1 MTDAVPEKGQRGKG
15 NGPMPEAGDPHRV
28 ADARARDARARDDD
42 IVTDSDDREADTGPD
57 EDSETDLETLINL
70 WVDEAKA
77 TAERLW
83 GWLSRERGLLSE
95 HPASLADLAV
105 YWWRS
110 PMSGGAGAWR
120 FLQRLH
126 GFTFG
131 LFFTFTG
138 YAWAWLGQRPLRSL
152 TFLILF
158 TIVWRF
164 S

>member
-1 MTDAVPEKGQRGKG
+1 VTETVSEKKQKGKG
-15 NGPMPEAGDPHRV
+15 NGPMPEVGEVHRDAG
-28 ADARARDARARDDD
+28 ARARVARARADD
-42 IVTDSDDREADTGPD
+42 IVTDSDTPAEDDKAGTGLEA
-57 EDSETDLETLINL
+57 LVNL

-77 TAERLW
+77 TAARLW

-95 HPASLADLAV
+95 HPASLADLCT
-105 YWWRS
+105 YWWRA
-110 PMSGGAGAWR
+110 PMAGSAGVWR

-131 LFFTFTG
+131 LFFTCTG

-152 TFLILF
+152 CFLLLS
-158 TIVWRF
+158 TIVWRL

>member
-1 MTDAVPEKGQRGKG
+1 MTETVAGGSAKSKG
-15 NGPMPEAGDPHRV
+15 NTSMPEAHGPHRV

-42 IVTDSDDREADTGPD
+42 IVTDSNP
-57 EDSETDLETLINL
+57 EDAAASLEDPPSAGLETLVNM
-70 WVDEAKA
+70 WVDEAQA
-77 TAERLW
+77 TLQHLW

-95 HPASLADLAV
+95 HPASLADLTA

-110 PMSGGAGAWR
+110 PMAGDSGAWR
-120 FLQRLH
+120 FLQRIH

-152 TFLILF
+152 TFLVLF

>member
-1 MTDAVPEKGQRGKG
+1 MTDTAFEERAKGKG
-15 NGPMPEAGDPHRV
+15 NDPMPEAGEPHRV
-28 ADARARDARARDDD
+28 ADARARDARARDEE
-42 IVTDSDDREADTGPD
+42 IVTHSDDQEPD
-57 EDSETDLETLINL
+57 EAADDEAGTDLETLINL

-77 TAERLW
+77 TAARLY

-95 HPASLADLAV
+95 HPASLADLAA

-110 PMSGGAGAWR
+110 PMSGGAGVWR

-138 YAWAWLGQRPLRSL
+138 YACAWLGQRPLRSL

>member
-1 MTDAVPEKGQRGKG
+1 MTDVPFEKEQRGKG
-15 NGPMPEAGDPHRV
+15 NGPMPEVHEPHRV

-42 IVTDSDDREADTGPD
+42 IVTDSNDQDAGTGTTDAP
-57 EDSETDLETLINL
+57 SSDLESLVNL
-70 WVDEAKA
+70 WVDEAK
-77 TAERLW
+77 TTLERLW

-95 HPASLADLAV
+95 HPASLADLAA

-110 PMSGGAGAWR
+110 PMAGDAGVWR

-131 LFFTFTG
+131 LFFTVTG

>member
-1 MTDAVPEKGQRGKG
+1 VTEIVSVESAKSKG
-15 NGPMPEAGDPHRV
+15 NEPLLEPGEPHRV
-28 ADARARDARARDDD
+28 AGARTRDARARDDV
-42 IVTDSDDREADTGPD
+42 IVTDSDPD
-57 EDSETDLETLINL
+57 SAETDADDTPDGGLEALVNL

-77 TAERLW
+77 TLERLW
-83 GWLSRERGLLSE
+83 GWLSRERGLLAE
-95 HPASLADLAV
+95 HPAALADLFA

-110 PMSGGAGAWR
+110 PMAGDSGAWR
-120 FLQRLH
+120 FLQRIH

-152 TFLILF
+152 TFLVLF

>member
-1 MTDAVPEKGQRGKG
+1 VTETRFEKEAKSKG
-15 NGPMPEAGDPHRV
+15 NGPMPDPQEPHRV

-42 IVTDSDDREADTGPD
+42 IVTDSDSHPDDETPD
-57 EDSETDLETLINL
+57 EDTGTTLETLVNL

-77 TAERLW
+77 TLERLW
-83 GWLSRERGLLSE
+83 SWLSREKGLLSE
-95 HPASLADLAV
+95 HPASLADLAA
-105 YWWRS
+105 YWWRA
-110 PMSGGAGAWR
+110 PMAGDAGVWR